1 MLAIG
6 CMGFGG
12 PSVLEPLSSRP
23 PRCACGGRQVSRC
36 DQARGHG
43 GTQFPVIPGLDAVG
57 IVETVGSRVD
67 HIRVGQ
73 RVLAFPHTGTYAEY
87 VVADGNLTFPVPEGL
102 PLEQA
107 IACPLVTFTSWML
120 LHKVAALEPGET
132 LLIHAASGGI
142 GTTVIQMARNLGGR
156 QESSALSAALPS
168 GRRPWMPERTT
179 CFACQTAP
187 LPRPCWIEPAAE
199 GRM

>member
-1 MLAIG
+1 M
-6 CMGFGG
+6 
-12 PSVLEPLSSRP
+12 
-23 PRCACGGRQVSRC
+23 
-36 DQARGHG
+36 
-43 GTQFPVIPGLDAVG
+43 
-57 IVETVGSRVD
+57 
-67 HIRVGQ
+67 
-73 RVLAFPHTGTYAEY
+73 
-87 VVADGNLTFPVPEGL
+87 
-102 PLEQA
+102 
-107 IACPLVTFTSWML
+107 TFTSWML